1 MVPGAECLAR
11 RLGLDSVPAREPL
24 GVDEPAVEP
33 QIRTVIQRQ
42 AGHCEN
48 QEEQHGRKTD
58 ARVPASQQPQ
68 QE

>member
-1 MVPGAECLAR
+1 MVPGAEYLAR
-11 RLGLDSVPAREPL
+11 RLGLDTVPAREPL

-33 QIRTVIQRQ
+33 QVRAMVQRE
-42 AGHCEN
+42 AGYREN